1 MSGDRGHFD
10 PARYAERIA
19 EESAQRDKIILS
31 SLENMSRQILGLQE
45 DVRRGNLNDLQAE
58 KRFNELEM
66 QVRETRESV
75 NLHMVRE
82 AEAAARGG
90 AAGAVESLTDA
101 KIGPA
106 ITKAMNRASGK
117 TSRATWIA
125 IVMIVALWLTNFVE
139 KAPAVFR
146 AVGAFFTGVTE
157 LDK

>member
-10 PARYAERIA
+10 PARYAERLA
-19 EESAQRDKIILS
+19 EESAARDRIILS
-31 SLENMSRQILGLQE
+31 SLETMNKHILGLQE
-45 DVRRGNLNDLQAE
+45 DVRLGNLNDLKAVS
-58 KRFNELEM
+58 RFNELEM
-66 QVRETRESV
+66 QLRETRESV

-90 AAGAVESLTDA
+90 AAGAVEGLTDT

-106 ITKAMNRASGK
+106 ITRAMNKASGK